1 MTVGIFVERQHAG
14 YFGKASWRRR
24 HPPAVVHHGWQG
36 MFEWRVVYFDF
47 GLHSCQA
54 GRAAGPRRPGG
65 VGVWAATSS
74 HAGLLQARLHPPAGR
89 RRRGARAHSDGLW
102 SSALCHVPRG
112 LPAVHPTPP
121 QLCNDTFRDP
131 PTCERALSDAYF
143 VTSLLTVVPCCFEYT
158 LLQKKPLKRES
169 GRENSKSDK
178 RSEKRNGP
186 SENKFGKE
194 ASEKVPS
201 EKVQFPKHPQNFGK
215 GVGKQFGKG
224 PP

>member
-1 MTVGIFVERQHAG
+1 MFKHQAHKVTVGIFVERQHAG

-131 PTCERALSDAYF
+131 PTCERALSDACAPRRCH
-143 VTSLLTVVPCCFEYT
+143 VDSLLGASDAEAGTTCGG
-158 LLQKKPLKRES
+158 PLH
-169 GRENSKSDK
+169 
-178 RSEKRNGP
+178 
-186 SENKFGKE
+186 
-194 ASEKVPS
+194 AVLA
-201 EKVQFPKHPQNFGK
+201 
-215 GVGKQFGKG
+215 
-224 PP
+224 